1 MLKSKVGF
9 LVIIFAFSFANLS
22 CKPPNNTPLQKNL
35 ELELKVKQE
44 EEMSPEKKTLS
55 TEELFRWKKHLGDRA
70 EFSSKSIHEN
80 QLFYYAN
87 GSIVGINLE
96 NGEEIWKE
104 TLLLE
109 GSFHEILFKDTM
121 LFIRTVKDSYD
132 YLSAWNIK
140 TKEKS
145 WSQKMDHPNHS
156 TVTLYE
162 DMILYGS
169 FSGFI
174 YALDANNGSL
184 RWRFSFEEAVGKGFY
199 PQQHT
204 EDIKSYRSSDITPQ
218 GIEDYS
224 INLSS
229 ELWIMNG
236 VLYCY
241 YNGDLPNY
249 YPDNKGLIYA
259 IDLSTQSL
267 QWKALLPEIITSDIL
282 FESHQDYNMLYV
294 GTWKSMYEIDSRT
307 GEFIEIPVE
316 SLGITKALVG
326 LTKDFFVIKEGSF
339 VYWVSRSDHT
349 TKKREYGEL
358 QSLSGWMPL
367 WYRNVTQIL
376 INNQSYQDIV
386 HDVLIISNCNRS
398 LVMLDLNIGEIIFHW
413 INTNARSSEGWVDAF
428 QHQDIFIAS
437 DGFGIYALDFKK
449 VFLQWLDTK
458 EKIEIVTGR
467 E

>member
-22 CKPPNNTPLQKNL
+22 CKPPSNIPLQKNL
-35 ELELKVKQE
+35 EIELKVKQE
-44 EEMSPEKKTLS
+44 EEMSPEKNTFS

-80 QLFYYAN
+80 QLFCYAN

-104 TLLLE
+104 TLLFE
-109 GSFHEILFKDTM
+109 GSFHEILFKGSM

-145 WSQKMDHPNHS
+145 WSQKMDHLHHS

-218 GIEDYS
+218 GTEDHS

-241 YNGDLPNY
+241 YNGALPNY

-267 QWKALLPEIITSDIL
+267 LWKALLPEIITSDIF

-294 GTWKSMYEIDSRT
+294 STWKSVYEIDSRT
-307 GEFIEIPVE
+307 GQFIEIPVE
-316 SLGITKALVG
+316 SLDITKG
-326 LTKDFFVIKEGSF
+326 LEGLSKDFLVIKEGSF
-339 VYWVSRSDHT
+339 IYWISRSDRT

-386 HDVLIISNCNRS
+386 HDVLIIANCNRS
-398 LVMLDLNIGEIIFHW
+398 LVMLDINSGEIIFHW

-428 QHQDIFIAS
+428 QHQDIFITR
-437 DGFGIYALDFKK
+437 DGLGIYALDLKK
-449 VFLQWLDTK
+449 VFIQWLDTK